1 MSVAYRGGDM
11 RASKL
16 ALAAVCLLS
25 TACLSHADDQPTV
38 NTIDAQLSEIG
49 DVTIIRD
56 TDTLVLEGQKVIE
69 TVQKSSAKDR
79 SEDFRLIRPIRA
91 KLSKRSPELRAL
103 LEAFRQYKFSLK
115 NQIQQKQ
122 AAIESKKTDTDTI
135 ALLDLQIEKQAK
147 ETAAA
152 KSQLEEIKQ
161 ELSRP
166 DLTDDARKALERKI
180 SQFEFQVREGT
191 ATQSFIEK
199 NKARIQQAASVDQKE
214 IDNYTN
220 LVSRIDK
227 ILSEGQGALRR
238 SDELLV
244 NLDDISGSLLQ
255 TDVLNI
261 NYTDRT
267 TYIFGA
273 LVGSVI
279 LGFFIIAFLSDK
291 VREAIFSGDSGIQF
305 VTLFSLVIAII
316 LFGVLKI
323 LEGKELAALLGV
335 FPAIF

>member
-122 AAIESKKTDTDTI
+122 AAIESKKTDTDTS
-135 ALLDLQIEKQAK
+135 ALLESKNKQRRRLQR
-147 ETAAA
+147 
-152 KSQLEEIKQ
+152 
-161 ELSRP
+161 SRSWKRQNKNLV
-166 DLTDDARKALERKI
+166 DQILLMTLERPL
-180 SQFEFQVREGT
+180 REKS
-191 ATQSFIEK
+191 A
-199 NKARIQQAASVDQKE
+199 
-214 IDNYTN
+214 N
-220 LVSRIDK
+220 LSSRC
-227 ILSEGQGALRR
+227 
-238 SDELLV
+238 V
-244 NLDDISGSLLQ
+244 
-255 TDVLNI
+255 
-261 NYTDRT
+261 
-267 TYIFGA
+267 
-273 LVGSVI
+273 
-279 LGFFIIAFLSDK
+279 K
-291 VREAIFSGDSGIQF
+291 VRQLNPSSKRTRRVSSKPPVWI
-305 VTLFSLVIAII
+305 
-316 LFGVLKI
+316 KRR
-323 LEGKELAALLGV
+323 
-335 FPAIF
+335 